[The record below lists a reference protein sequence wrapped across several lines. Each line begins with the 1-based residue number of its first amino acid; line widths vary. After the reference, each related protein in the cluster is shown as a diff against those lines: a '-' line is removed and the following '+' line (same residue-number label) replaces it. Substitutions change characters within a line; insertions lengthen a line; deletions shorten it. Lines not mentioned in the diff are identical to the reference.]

1 MLNHNFLIKGMIMNK
16 VTIQDT
22 IQWLGSDIRMSE
34 IYEIITELANNEYDQ
49 HQLKKDIIDY
59 KQV

>member
-1 MLNHNFLIKGMIMNK
+1 MNK

-49 HQLKKDIIDY
+49 HQLKKVIM
-59 KQV
+59 K

>member
-1 MLNHNFLIKGMIMNK
+1 MNK

-59 KQV
+59 KQI